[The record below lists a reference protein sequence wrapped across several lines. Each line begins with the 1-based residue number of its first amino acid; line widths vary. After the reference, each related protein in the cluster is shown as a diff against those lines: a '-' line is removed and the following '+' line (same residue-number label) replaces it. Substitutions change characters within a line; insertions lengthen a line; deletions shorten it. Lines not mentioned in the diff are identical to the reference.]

1 MSRTKTLQGFASAAL
16 LMITPLTWANT
27 YVYVS
32 NANDG
37 TLSSYELSA
46 KGQLQPLAT
55 TDVGAGVMPLALSPD
70 RSKLYASIRG
80 KPYSVATYA
89 INPANGAL
97 KHLKNAKV
105 ADSLAY
111 ISTDKAGHYLFGAS
125 YGEDLI
131 SVNAIDAKGV
141 VSDDVRQVIKT
152 GPNAHSIIVDKT
164 NRFVYAAN
172 LGSDQYLEFKFDAA
186 SGKLTPLGHIDM
198 PKGSGPRHPVISSDN
213 RFLYLLSEMAGTVT
227 TFAIDPKSGRLS
239 ELSEVNA
246 IPADSGLVR
255 GIARPMIKPGQPT
268 PPPLAANL
276 IWAADIQ
283 LTPNGRFLYT
293 SERTGSTVSAFS
305 VDGKSGKLS
314 VLQNIKVKQQPRG
327 ITVDPSGKWLLVT
340 GEKSPEVGVYA
351 IDPLHGT
358 LTRSSSAPSGKGAN
372 WVQAVS
378 YP

>member
-1 MSRTKTLQGFASAAL
+1 MIRAKTLQSLASAAL
-16 LMITPLTWANT
+16 LATAPLTWANT

-32 NANDG
+32 NAIDG

-55 TDVGAGVMPLALSPD
+55 TEAGAGVMPLALSPD
-70 RSKLYASIRG
+70 HSKLYASIRA
-80 KPYSVATYA
+80 KPYSVATYSVD
-89 INPANGAL
+89 PANGAL
-97 KHLKNAKV
+97 KHLKNSTV

-111 ISTDKAGHYLFGAS
+111 ISTDKSGRYLFGAS
-125 YGEDLI
+125 YGEDLV

-141 VSDDVRQVIKT
+141 VTDDVRQVIKT

-186 SGKLTPLGHIDM
+186 SGKLTSLGHVEL
-198 PKGSGPRHPVISSDN
+198 PKGSGPRHPAISSDN

-227 TFAIDPKSGRLS
+227 TFAIDPKTGRLS
-239 ELSEVNA
+239 ALSEVSA

-255 GIARPMIKPGQPT
+255 GVVRPMIKPGQPT
-268 PPPLAANL
+268 PPPLANNL
-276 IWAADIQ
+276 IWAADIK

-305 VDGKSGKLS
+305 VDRKSGQLS
-314 VLQNIKVKQQPRG
+314 FVQNIKVEQQPRG

-351 IDPLHGT
+351 IDPLQGT

>member
-1 MSRTKTLQGFASAAL
+1 MNRAKTLKGLATAAL
-16 LMITPLTWANT
+16 LVTAPLTWANT

-32 NANDG
+32 NAIDG

-46 KGQLQPLAT
+46 QGQLHPLAT
-55 TDVGAGVMPLALSPD
+55 TEAGPGVMPLALSPD
-70 RSKLYASIRG
+70 HSKLYASIRA
-80 KPYSVATYA
+80 KPYSVATYT
-89 INPANGAL
+89 IDPASGAL
-97 KHLKNAKV
+97 KHLKNSTV

-111 ISTDKAGHYLFGAS
+111 VSTDKAGRYLFGAS
-125 YGEDLI
+125 YGEDLV
-131 SVNAIDAKGV
+131 SVNAIDANGV
-141 VSDDVRQVIKT
+141 VTDNVQQVIKT
-152 GPNAHSIIVDKT
+152 GPNAHSIIVEGT

-186 SGKLTPLGHIDM
+186 SGKLTALGHVQM

-227 TFAIDPKSGRLS
+227 TFAIDPKTGHLKA
-239 ELSEVNA
+239 LSEVNA
-246 IPADSGLVR
+246 IPADSGLVH

-276 IWAADIQ
+276 IWAADIK
-283 LTPNGRFLYT
+283 LTPDGRFLYT
-293 SERTGSTVSAFS
+293 SERTGSTVSVFAI
-305 VDGKSGKLS
+305 DRKSGQPS
-314 VLQNIKVKQQPRG
+314 FVQNIKVEQQPRG
-327 ITVDPSGKWLLVT
+327 ITVDPSGQWLLVT

-351 IDPLHGT
+351 IDPQHGT